1 VGFRPE
7 KMNIAKIS
15 VKKEQ
20 GRQFL
25 NQVCNKYELEI
36 IDLVKVAQS
45 EPLTLLDVE
54 SRTIDLHA
62 EFVQMVVLLD
72 GIKSKSKGK
81 MNLENLSLTELN
93 DKAQSL
99 LEKTQPLM
107 KELESIKILGEEISS
122 YESVINSLEEIKNLD
137 IQNIKDIGEGS
148 HFYAVLGF
156 LKGIHQYRLEMALDQ
171 LTGGDFILIPVPSKK
186 VKVLCLV
193 GVMKSYQA
201 ALNRLLSGLG
211 FEEVTFPG
219 ELQGSPVEA
228 IEQAKGE
235 LTTRKKEIKIL
246 QMRIKELV
254 GEHELAIRAME
265 EQLLLEE
272 NRLRVLQR
280 SQLRKQHYIIW
291 AWLSAKKSKRFLKAI
306 KKFDSS
312 VVVEIIE
319 PKLESSEF
327 PTKVRNNIY
336 SRSFEGLVHGFGVPG
351 YKEWDPTKF
360 LSILIPIFFGI
371 MFGDVIDGLVVFLL
385 GLYGLSL
392 NPKRYSK
399 NAMLA
404 ELQTYFDKGGPVLV
418 TIGSTAMIFGFL
430 FGSYRGLGGHH
441 ALEVG
446 LPILWFSPEIEGG
459 QFALLELAIFIGA
472 LVIGSALVIQF
483 LGALSHDKKEAI
495 FLPGMFFLFY
505 VGLIFLVFTFGPNP
519 TLWLSATDGK
529 FDLRALQTIA
539 QSQVEYI
546 HEESLHGA
554 FSHPIHFTSLVGAIL
569 EGLGSE
575 HWGIPVF
582 PIPGLNINYPLALVI
597 FPLILSSIY
606 HFRHGMDGIG
616 ELLDYLITMISNTI
630 SFARIFA
637 YTMVHGSLS
646 LVFIQLFSG
655 NAHTLIEY
663 LPGMILGGFVVIPLE
678 LLVSFLQSLR
688 LCWVEFFSKIHF
700 QGSGYLFQ
708 PFKENRLFTAARK

>member
-7 KMNIAKIS
+7 KMSIAKIS
-15 VKKEQ
+15 VKKELA
-20 GRQFL
+20 RQFL
-25 NQVCNKYELEI
+25 NQICTEYELDI

-45 EPLTLLDVE
+45 EPLTLTDIE
-54 SRTIDLHA
+54 IRTIDLHA
-62 EFVQMVVLLD
+62 EFAQIAELLNRI
-72 GIKSKSKGK
+72 GSKSKGR
-81 MNLENLSLTELN
+81 MNIENLSLTELN
-93 DKAQSL
+93 DKGESL
-99 LEKTQPLM
+99 LKKAQPLK
-107 KELESIKILGEEISS
+107 KELESINALEEESS
-122 YESVINSLEEIKNLD
+122 NYESIIKSLEDIKNLD
-137 IQNIKDIGEGS
+137 IQDIQDLGEGS

-156 LKGIHQYRLEMALDQ
+156 LKGIHQYRLEIALDQ
-171 LTGGDFILIPVPSKK
+171 LTGGDFIFIPVPSKK
-186 VKVLCLV
+186 AKVICLV
-193 GVMKSYQA
+193 GAMKSHQA

-211 FEEVTFPG
+211 FEEVKFP
-219 ELQGSPVEA
+219 EEIQGTPLEA
-228 IEQAKGE
+228 IEQAKNE
-235 LTTRKKEIKIL
+235 LAKRKQEVKTL
-246 QMRIKELV
+246 QQSIEELV
-254 GEHELAIRAME
+254 DEYELSIRAME
-265 EQLLLEE
+265 EQLSLEE
-272 NRLRVLQR
+272 KRLKLLQR
-280 SQLRKQHYIIW
+280 TQFRKQNHIIW
-291 AWLSAKKSKRFLKAI
+291 AWLRFKRAKKFLKAVEE
-306 KKFDSS
+306 FDSS
-312 VVVEIIE
+312 IAVEIIE

-336 SRSFEGLVHGFGVPG
+336 SRSFEGLVYGFGVPG

-392 NPKRYSK
+392 KPKKYSK

-483 LGALSHDKKEAI
+483 LGAWSHDKNEAI

-505 VGLIFLVFTFGPNP
+505 LGLIFLVFTFGPNP
-519 TLWLSATDGK
+519 TLWINATEGK
-529 FDLRALQTIA
+529 FDLKALQTIA
-539 QSQVEYI
+539 HYQQEVMHHHHIDFTSPI
-546 HEESLHGA
+546 GTILESLHA
-554 FSHPIHFTSLVGAIL
+554 A
-569 EGLGSE
+569 E
-575 HWGIPVF
+575 WGIPVF
-582 PIPGLNINYPLALVI
+582 PIPGLNISYPLALVVL
-597 FPLILSSIY
+597 PLILSSIY

-655 NAHTLIEY
+655 NAHNLFEY

-708 PFKENRLFTAARK
+708 PFKENRVFTTAGK

>member
-1 VGFRPE
+1 MGFRPE

-15 VKKEQ
+15 VKKEL

-45 EPLTLLDVE
+45 EPLTLSDVE

-62 EFVQMVVLLD
+62 EFVQMVKLLD
-72 GIKSKSKGK
+72 GIGSKSKGS

-99 LEKTQPLM
+99 LEKNQPLM
-107 KELESIKILGEEISS
+107 KELESLKVLEEEISK
-122 YESVINSLEEIKNLD
+122 YEGVINSLEEIRNLD
-137 IQNIKDIGEGS
+137 IQNIQDIGEGS

-171 LTGGDFILIPVPSKK
+171 LTGGDFIFIPVPSKK
-186 VKVLCLV
+186 IKVICLV
-193 GVMKSYQA
+193 GVMKSNQA

-211 FEEVTFPG
+211 FEEVSFPK
-219 ELQGSPVEA
+219 ELQGTPVEA
-228 IEQAKGE
+228 IEQAKIE
-235 LTTRKKEIKIL
+235 LTNHKQEIKTL
-246 QMRIKELV
+246 HQRIKELV

-265 EQLLLEE
+265 EQLSLEE
-272 NRLRVLQR
+272 NRLRILQR
-280 SQLRKQHYIIW
+280 TQLRKQHYVIW

-306 KKFDSS
+306 KQVDSS
-312 VVVEIIE
+312 IAVEIIE

-371 MFGDVIDGLVVFLL
+371 MFGDVIDGFVVFLL

-392 NPKRYSK
+392 NPKKYSK
-399 NAMLA
+399 NSMLA

-418 TIGSTAMIFGFL
+418 TIGTTAMIMGFL
-430 FGSYRGLGGHH
+430 FGSYRGLGGEH

-446 LPILWFSPEIEGG
+446 LPVLWFSPEIKGG
-459 QFALLELAIFIGA
+459 QFALLELAIFLGA

-483 LGALSHDKKEAI
+483 LGAWSHDKNEAI

-519 TLWLSATDGK
+519 TLWFRVTEGK

-539 QSQVEYI
+539 QSQ
-546 HEESLHGA
+546 EELMQHHHIDFNS
-554 FSHPIHFTSLVGAIL
+554 PVGAIL
-569 EGLGSE
+569 EGLNAAE
-575 HWGIPVF
+575 WGVPVF
-582 PIPGLNINYPLALVI
+582 PIPGLNISYPLALVV

-655 NAHTLIEY
+655 NADTLVGF

-688 LCWVEFFSKIHF
+688 LCWVEFFSKIHY
-700 QGSGYLFQ
+700 QGSGYAFQ
-708 PFKENRLFTAARK
+708 PFKENRLFTTAGN

>member
-1 VGFRPE
+1 MGFRPE
-7 KMNIAKIS
+7 KMSIAKIS
-15 VKKEQ
+15 VKKDL

-25 NQVCNKYELEI
+25 NQICNKYELEI

-45 EPLTLLDVE
+45 EPLALSDVE

-62 EFVQMVVLLD
+62 EFVQMVELLD
-72 GIKSKSKGK
+72 GIGSKSKGN
-81 MNLENLSLTELN
+81 MNLEDLSLTELN

-107 KELESIKILGEEISS
+107 KELETIKVLREEISS
-122 YESVINSLEEIKNLD
+122 FEHIINSLKEVKDLN
-137 IQNIKDIGEGS
+137 IQNIQDIGEGS
-148 HFYAVLGF
+148 HFYAILGF

-171 LTGGDFILIPVPSKK
+171 LTGGDFVFIPVPSKK
-186 VKVLCLV
+186 AKVICLV

-211 FEEVTFPG
+211 FEEVSFPK
-219 ELQGSPVEA
+219 ELQGSPLEA
-228 IEQAKGE
+228 VEQAKTKLTEHKQE
-235 LTTRKKEIKIL
+235 LKVLK
-246 QMRIKELV
+246 QRIKELV
-254 GEHELAIRAME
+254 DEDELSIRAME
-265 EQLLLEE
+265 EQLALEE
-272 NRLRVLQR
+272 NRLKILQR
-280 SQLRKQHYIIW
+280 TQLRKEHYIIW
-291 AWLSAKKSKRFLKAI
+291 AWLWKKRSKKFLKAVTE
-306 KKFDSS
+306 FDSS
-312 VVVEIIE
+312 INLEIIE

-336 SRSFEGLVHGFGVPG
+336 SRSFEGLVYGFGVPG

-392 NPKRYSK
+392 SPKRYSK

-404 ELQTYFDKGGPVLV
+404 ELQTYIDKGGPVLV

-459 QFALLELAIFIGA
+459 QFALLELAIFIGCI
-472 LVIGSALVIQF
+472 VIGSALIIQF
-483 LGALSHDKKEAI
+483 LGSWSHNKSEAI

-505 VGLIFLVFTFGPNP
+505 VGLVFLVFTFGPNP
-519 TLWLSATDGK
+519 TLWLTATEGK

-539 QSQVEYI
+539 QSQEKI
-546 HEESLHGA
+546 MHH
-554 FSHPIHFTSLVGAIL
+554 HHIDFTSPVGAIFESL
-569 EGLGSE
+569 NAAE
-575 HWGIPVF
+575 WGIPVF
-582 PIPGLNINYPLALVI
+582 PIPLLDISYPLALLVV
-597 FPLILSSIY
+597 PLFLSSIY

-616 ELLDYLITMISNTI
+616 ELLDYIITMISNTI

-655 NAHTLIEY
+655 NAHTLFEF

-708 PFKENRLFTAARK
+708 PFKENRLFTTSGN

>member
-1 VGFRPE
+1 
-7 KMNIAKIS
+7 MNIAKVS
-15 VKKEQ
+15 LKKEL

-25 NQVCNKYELEI
+25 NEVGNSSKLDLDI
-36 IDLVKVAQS
+36 IDLVKTAQT
-45 EPLTLLDVE
+45 EPLPLSDVE
-54 SRTIDLHA
+54 TQTIDLHS
-62 EFVQMVVLLD
+62 EFKKIADLLD
-72 GIKSKSKGK
+72 SMSSKKEGN
-81 MNLENLSLTELN
+81 MNFENLSLIDLN
-93 DKAQSL
+93 NKAQSL
-99 LEKTQPLM
+99 LETIKPLTE
-107 KELESIKILGEEISS
+107 KLESIKWLKDEEDEFKKFI
-122 YESVINSLEEIKNLD
+122 ESLLEIKDLD
-137 IQNIKDIGEGS
+137 IHNIQDIGEGS

-171 LTGGDFILIPVPSKK
+171 LTGGDFIFIPVPSKK
-186 VKVLCLV
+186 VKVTCLV
-193 GVMKSYQA
+193 GVMKSYQS

-211 FEEVTFPG
+211 FEEVKFPK
-219 ELQGSPVEA
+219 ELQGTPSEA
-228 IEQAKGE
+228 LKQAEKE
-235 LTTRKKEIKIL
+235 LTEREHEIKAL
-246 QMRIKELV
+246 QDSVKELV
-254 GEHELAIRAME
+254 EEFELEIHAME
-265 EQLLLEE
+265 EQLSLEE
-272 NRLRVLQR
+272 ERLRILQR
-280 SQLRKQHYIIW
+280 TQLRKEHYIIW
-291 AWLSAKKSKRFLKAI
+291 AWLPTKQKKRFLKKIQNINPSITA
-306 KKFDSS
+306 
-312 VVVEIIE
+312 EILE

-336 SRSFEGLVHGFGVPG
+336 SRSFEGLVYGFGVPG

-360 LSILIPIFFGI
+360 LSLLIPIFFGI

-392 NPKRYSK
+392 NPKKYSQ
-399 NAMLA
+399 NSMLA
-404 ELQTYFDKGGPVLV
+404 ELQSYFDKGGPILV
-418 TIGSTAMIFGFL
+418 TIGFTAMIFGFL

-446 LPILWFSPEIEGG
+446 LPVLWFSPEIQGG

-483 LGALSHDKKEAI
+483 LGAWSHNKNEAI

-519 TLWLSATDGK
+519 TLWLSATEGT
-529 FDLRALQTIA
+529 FDLKALQTIA
-539 QSQVEYI
+539 HSQEEYMHHHHI
-546 HEESLHGA
+546 DFIS
-554 FSHPIHFTSLVGAIL
+554 PVGEL
-569 EGLGSE
+569 FDGLGVSN
-575 HWGIPVF
+575 WGIPVL
-582 PIPGLNINYPLALVI
+582 PVPLLNISYPLALVI
-597 FPLILSSIY
+597 VPLVLSSIY
-606 HFRHGMDGIG
+606 HFKHGMDGIG

-708 PFKENRLFTAARK
+708 PFKEIRLFTATGK

>member
-1 VGFRPE
+1 MGFRPQ
-7 KMNIAKIS
+7 KMNITKIS
-15 VKKEQ
+15 VKKEL
-20 GRQFL
+20 GRRFL
-25 NQVCNKYELEI
+25 NEIGNNSKFELDI
-36 IDLVKVAQS
+36 IDLVKTAQI
-45 EPLTLLDVE
+45 EPLSLSDMETQ
-54 SRTIDLHA
+54 TIDLHT
-62 EFVQMVVLLD
+62 EFGQIIELLD
-72 GIKSKSKGK
+72 STTSKKEGN
-81 MNLENLSLTELN
+81 MNFENLSLSDLN
-93 DKAQSL
+93 NKAQSL
-99 LEKTQPLM
+99 LKTTKPLTEK
-107 KELESIKILGEEISS
+107 LESIRRLDDEEKEFKKLI
-122 YESVINSLEEIKNLD
+122 ESLIEIKDLD
-137 IQNIKDIGEGS
+137 IQNIQDIGEGS

-171 LTGGDFILIPVPSKK
+171 LTGGDFIFIPVPSKK
-186 VKVLCLV
+186 VKVICLV
-193 GVMKSYQA
+193 GVMKSYQS

-211 FEEVTFPG
+211 FEEVKFPE
-219 ELQGSPVEA
+219 ELQGTPSEA
-228 IEQAKGE
+228 IEQAETE
-235 LTTRKKEIKIL
+235 LTRREHEKKTL
-246 QMRIKELV
+246 QDSVKELV
-254 GEHELAIRAME
+254 EEYELEIRAME
-265 EQLLLEE
+265 EQLSLEE
-272 NRLRVLQR
+272 VRLRILQR
-280 SQLRKQHYIIW
+280 TQLRKQQYIIW
-291 AWLSAKKSKRFLKAI
+291 AWLPAKQKKRFLKRIQKIDPSITA
-306 KKFDSS
+306 D
-312 VVVEIIE
+312 IIE

-336 SRSFEGLVHGFGVPG
+336 SRSFEGLVYGFGVPG

-371 MFGDVIDGLVVFLL
+371 MFGDVIDGLVVFLI

-392 NPKRYSK
+392 NPKKYSK
-399 NAMLA
+399 NSMLA

-418 TIGSTAMIFGFL
+418 TIGSTAMIFGSL
-430 FGSYRGLGGHH
+430 FGSYRGLGGHY

-446 LPILWFSPEIEGG
+446 LPVLWFSPEIQGG

-472 LVIGSALVIQF
+472 IVIGSALIIQF
-483 LGALSHDKKEAI
+483 LGAWGHDKNEAI

-519 TLWLSATDGK
+519 TLWLSATDGT

-539 QSQVEYI
+539 QSQEEYMQHHYHI
-546 HEESLHGA
+546 NFISPVGALFESLGA
-554 FSHPIHFTSLVGAIL
+554 S
-569 EGLGSE
+569 

-582 PIPGLNINYPLALVI
+582 PIPGLNISYPLALLIV
-597 FPLILSSIY
+597 PLILSSIY

-655 NAHTLIEY
+655 DAHTLVEF

-700 QGSGYLFQ
+700 QGSGYFFQ
-708 PFKENRLFTAARK
+708 SFKEHRLFTTTIN

>member
-1 VGFRPE
+1 MGFRPE
-7 KMNIAKIS
+7 KMSIAKIS
-15 VKKEQ
+15 VKREL

-45 EPLTLLDVE
+45 EPLSLTDVE

-62 EFVQMVVLLD
+62 EFVQIVELLN
-72 GIKSKSKGK
+72 GIGSKSKGN
-81 MNLENLSLTELN
+81 MNLEDLSLLDLN
-93 DKAQSL
+93 EKAQSL
-99 LEKTQPLM
+99 LENTQSLI
-107 KELESIKILGEEISS
+107 KELERIKVLGEEIYS
-122 YESVINSLEEIKNLD
+122 YESVINSLKEIKNLE
-137 IQNIKDIGEGS
+137 IQNIQDLGEGS
-148 HFYAVLGF
+148 HFYATLGF

-171 LTGGDFILIPVPSKK
+171 LTGGDFVFIPVPSKK
-186 VKVLCLV
+186 AKIICLV
-193 GVMKSYQA
+193 GAMKSHQA

-211 FEEVTFPG
+211 FEEVSFPK
-219 ELQGSPVEA
+219 ELQDTPLEA
-228 IEQAKGE
+228 IDQANNE
-235 LTTRKKEIKIL
+235 LTRRKQEIEIL
-246 QMRIKELV
+246 QHRIKELV
-254 GEHELAIRAME
+254 NEYELSIRAME
-265 EQLLLEE
+265 EQLSLEG
-272 NRLRVLQR
+272 NRLKILQR
-280 SQLRKQHYIIW
+280 TQLRKQHYIIW
-291 AWLSAKKSKRFLKAI
+291 AWLWRKKSKKFLKAVE
-306 KKFDSS
+306 KFDSS
-312 VVVEIIE
+312 ILVEIIE

-327 PTKVRNNIY
+327 PTSVRNNIY
-336 SRSFEGLVHGFGVPG
+336 SRSFEGLVYGFGVPG

-392 NPKRYSK
+392 SPKKYSK

-404 ELQTYFDKGGPVLV
+404 ELQTYFDRGGPVLV
-418 TIGSTAMIFGFL
+418 TLGSTAMIFGFL

-459 QFALLELAIFIGA
+459 QFALLELAIFLGCI
-472 LVIGSALVIQF
+472 VIGSALIIQF
-483 LGALSHDKKEAI
+483 LGSWDHDKKEAI

-505 VGLIFLVFTFGPNP
+505 VGLVFLVFTFGPNP
-519 TLWLSATDGK
+519 TLWLNETNGK

-539 QSQVEYI
+539 QSQEEIMHHHHIDFTSSVGTLF
-546 HEESLHGA
+546 ESLNA
-554 FSHPIHFTSLVGAIL
+554 TS
-569 EGLGSE
+569 
-575 HWGIPVF
+575 WGIPVF
-582 PIPGLNINYPLALVI
+582 PIPGTNISYPLALLIV
-597 FPLILSSIY
+597 PLIFSAIY

-616 ELLDYLITMISNTI
+616 ELLDYLITLISNTI

-655 NAHTLIEY
+655 NAHSLIEF

-700 QGSGYLFQ
+700 QGSGYTFK
-708 PFKENRLFTAARK
+708 PFKENRLYTISGN